1 MPIDASIPLQ
11 VQPSKMMT
19 PGDVLSLQN
28 VARQGQM
35 QQVQLQEAQQEQVKK
50 NMLRQLMQE
59 PGSVDPATGRLTPQ
73 ALAKITVVD
82 QDKGLQLGHQQE
94 QLRLQDLAINQ
105 KKEDVKKHV
114 GTSYV
119 TAYDRYL
126 QQTGGNTQEATRLA
140 QQDTLA
146 AISEMEKSGSLANS
160 GLDSAVI
167 QRLKTLPP
175 PEQMRSMVISMGGQ
189 IQDRGP
195 TQRSERKRI
204 SGDQEIQEE
213 FDPVSRSWK
222 EIGRGPRFAKSV
234 PAINL
239 SQPTEGDFTKT
250 GEEFINSLPAG
261 KRSMVKKLA
270 SYDIDPKSLSSVGGH
285 REQML
290 ALASQFDPSYDQK
303 NYNAISQAVNK
314 FATGPQGNAVR
325 SLNVAIEHMDTA
337 RKLGEALKNKDTP
350 IFNKIAN
357 EFATQTG
364 KAAPTNFDAV
374 KEIVADEVVKGVIG
388 GAGALADREAAA
400 KKIKAASS
408 PEQMAGVLDSWTEL
422 LGGQLK
428 GLERQYE
435 GATRRKDFREKYLT
449 PRALS
454 AFEKGKEGE
463 SPAGGSYA
471 DAEKEKRYQA
481 WKASQGK

>member
-1 MPIDASIPLQ
+1 MPLDPSIALQ
-11 VQPSKMMT
+11 VQSPKFMT
-19 PGDVLSLQN
+19 PAEGLSLQN
-28 VARQGQM
+28 VARQGQL
-35 QQVQLQEAQQEQVKK
+35 QQVQLEEAQASQQKK
-50 NMLRQLMQE
+50 NALRQVMQ
-59 PGSVDPATGRLTPQ
+59 GATDPSTGRLTPQ
-73 ALAKITVVD
+73 GLAAITQID
-82 QDKGLQLGHQQE
+82 PSTGLQLGHQQE

-105 KKEDVKKHV
+105 KKDDLKKHV

-126 QQTGGNTQEATRLA
+126 QQTGGNTQQAEQLA
-140 QQDTLA
+140 KKDTLA
-146 AISEMEKSGSLANS
+146 AIDEMERSGSLANV
-160 GLDSAVI
+160 GLDTTNI

-175 PEQMRSMVISMGGQ
+175 AEQMRAMVVSLGGQ
-189 IQDRGP
+189 IPDKGP

-204 SGDQEIQEE
+204 SGSDEIQEE

-222 EIGRGPRFAKSV
+222 EIGRGPRFAKTV
-234 PAINL
+234 PAINM

-250 GEEFINSLPAG
+250 GDDFINSLPAG

-270 SYDIDPKSLSSVGGH
+270 SYDIDPKSLSSIGGH

-290 ALASQFDPSYDQK
+290 SLASQYDPTYDQK

-314 FATGPQGNAVR
+314 FATGQQGNTVR

-337 RKLGEALKNKDTP
+337 RKLGDALKNKDTP
-350 IFNKIAN
+350 FFNKVAN

-388 GAGALADREAAA
+388 GAGALSDREAAA
-400 KKIKAASS
+400 KKIKNSSS
-408 PEQMAGVLDSWTEL
+408 PEQMMGVLDSWTEL

-435 GATRRKDFREKYLT
+435 GATRRKDFRDKYLT
-449 PRALS
+449 PRAIQ
-454 AFEKGKEGE
+454 AFEKGKEE
-463 SPAGGSYA
+463 MPSGGAFA
-471 DAEKEKRYQA
+471 DAEKEKRYQV